1 LEQGSEELSRQCTE
15 DNVMKR
21 LAILPIIFWSIFVS
35 AFDWEAPVATS
46 HQGEPLEVRIGVKN
60 LGSASAAQLF
70 PLLASESEF
79 TARGIDRPA
88 FLSGLK
94 YFVDSNEGQVDL
106 VVRTATAWTQPDL
119 TTLVE
124 VFTPD
129 GPVYIPVSVIVER
142 KPLAK
147 PIVAQDSSK
156 PRSVTKPK
164 PPEVRVTIRGPERKG
179 SKTVAKEPNIL
190 FVRNG
195 STLWRLAKR
204 IQPADLTIEQV
215 MMALYDENPDA
226 FEYNNVNALEQG
238 KTLTVPDMVR
248 MGQESSIT
256 AKQRF
261 DEHMRA
267 PKKDFPRTTRVQ
279 PPAVERISKTPDE
292 PSLEYAPTVTLK
304 AVNEM
309 AEDDTGPVSLAGPAS
324 ALTTAAGPTAMST
337 IVKETVVEEQL
348 PEASQAMSPSVTE
361 LLEKMTNLE
370 NKVDEMDALVES
382 ISSKAQLIEQSP
394 LVPSPESNQVIAQ
407 FEALQDWIPTPTEIE
422 EFLSTELGKGT
433 LIFLTISILT
443 ILGFRIFGGQQST
456 DSEPVEVRSPQ
467 IPERAALSVRESQT
481 SLNSVDPSD
490 ASEALESAIERLKSK
505 IADPGKL
512 QEVKEIYSAADDVSI
527 DAGSGDVTDKLEWGR
542 DPDVEAE
549 TALHQLE
556 LAQNYLKMGMSQA
569 AFEILERAAVS
580 THTESADAARSLID
594 TLRR

>member
-1 LEQGSEELSRQCTE
+1 
-15 DNVMKR
+15 
-21 LAILPIIFWSIFVS
+21 
-35 AFDWEAPVATS
+35 
-46 HQGEPLEVRIGVKN
+46 VRIGVKN

-94 YFVDSNEGQVDL
+94 YSVDSNEGQVDL

-164 PPEVRVTIRGPERKG
+164 PPEVRVTIRGPEQKG

>member
-1 LEQGSEELSRQCTE
+1 
-15 DNVMKR
+15 MKR
-21 LAILPIIFWSIFVS
+21 LAILPIIFWSMFVS
-35 AFDWEAPVATS
+35 AFDWEPPIAVS
-46 HQGEPLEVRIGVKN
+46 HHGEPLEVRISVKN

-79 TARGIDRPA
+79 MARGIDRPA
-88 FLSGLK
+88 FLLGLK
-94 YFVDSNEGQVDL
+94 HSVDSNEGQVNL
-106 VVRTATAWTQPDL
+106 VIRTATAWTQPDL
-119 TTLVE
+119 TTLIE

-129 GPVYIPVSVIVER
+129 GSVYIPVSVIVEP
-142 KPLAK
+142 KL
-147 PIVAQDSSK
+147 
-156 PRSVTKPK
+156 K
-164 PPEVRVTIRGPERKG
+164 PPEVRVTIRGPEQKG
-179 SKTVAKEPNIL
+179 SKPLAKEPNPL

-226 FEYNNVNALEQG
+226 FEYNNVNALERG

-267 PKKDFPRTTRVQ
+267 PKKDFPRNTRIQ

-292 PSLEYAPTVTLK
+292 PSLDYAPTVTLK

-324 ALTTAAGPTAMST
+324 ALTTAAEPTAMST

-348 PEASQAMSPSVTE
+348 PEASQVMSPSVTE

-370 NKVDEMDALVES
+370 NKVDAMDALVES

-527 DAGSGDVTDKLEWGR
+527 DAGSADVTDKLEWGR

-556 LAQNYLKMGMSQA
+556 LAQNYLKLGMSQA

>member
-1 LEQGSEELSRQCTE
+1 
-15 DNVMKR
+15 MKR
-21 LAILPIIFWSIFVS
+21 LAVLPIIFWSMFVS
-35 AFDWEAPVATS
+35 AFDWETPIAAS

-60 LGSASAAQLF
+60 LGSDSAAQLL

-94 YFVDSNEGQVDL
+94 YSVDSNEGQVDL
-106 VVRTATAWTQPDL
+106 VIRTATAWTQPDL

-129 GPVYIPVSVIVER
+129 GPVHVPVSVIVEPR
-142 KPLAK
+142 PFAQPL
-147 PIVAQDSSK
+147 VVQDSSK
-156 PRSVTKPK
+156 PRSVTKLK
-164 PPEVRVTIRGPERKG
+164 PPEVRVTIRGPEQKG
-179 SKTVAKEPNIL
+179 SKPVAKEPNTL

-215 MMALYDENPDA
+215 MMALYDANPDA
-226 FEYNNVNALEQG
+226 FEYNNVNALEEG
-238 KTLTVPDMVR
+238 KTLTVPEMVR
-248 MGQESSIT
+248 MGQESPIT
-256 AKQRF
+256 AKRRF
-261 DEHMRA
+261 DAHMRA
-267 PKKDFPRTTRVQ
+267 PAKDFPRTTRIQ

-292 PSLEYAPTVTLK
+292 PSLEYAPTATLK

-309 AEDDTGPVSLAGPAS
+309 AEDDIGPVAVAVPAG
-324 ALTTAAGPTAMST
+324 ALTTAAEPTAMAT
-337 IVKETVVEEQL
+337 IVKETVVEGQL
-348 PEASQAMSPSVTE
+348 PEVSQVMSPSVTE

-370 NKVDEMDALVES
+370 NKVDAMDALVES
-382 ISSKAQLIEQSP
+382 ISSKAQLIEQSQP
-394 LVPSPESNQVIAQ
+394 LPSPESNQVLAQ
-407 FEALQDWIPTPTEIE
+407 FESVQDWIPTPAEIE

-433 LIFLTISILT
+433 LIFLAISILT

-467 IPERAALSVRESQT
+467 IPERATPSVRESQT
-481 SLNSVDPSD
+481 SLNLADPSD
-490 ASEALESAIERLKSK
+490 ASEALESAIQRLKSK
-505 IADPGKL
+505 TVDPGKL
-512 QEVKEIYSAADDVSI
+512 SEIKEIYSASDDVSI
-527 DAGSGDVTDKLEWGR
+527 DAVSADVTDKPEWGR

-556 LAQNYLKMGMSQA
+556 LAQSYLKMGMSQA

-580 THTESADAARSLID
+580 THTESADAARGLID

>member
-1 LEQGSEELSRQCTE
+1 
-15 DNVMKR
+15 MKR
-21 LAILPIIFWSIFVS
+21 LAVLPIILWSMFVS
-35 AFDWEAPVATS
+35 AFDWETPIAAS

-60 LGSASAAQLF
+60 LDSASAAQLL

-94 YFVDSNEGQVDL
+94 YSVDSNEGQVDL
-106 VVRTATAWTQPDL
+106 VIRTATAWTQPDL

-129 GPVYIPVSVIVER
+129 GPVYIPVSVIVEP
-142 KPLAK
+142 KPFAQ

-156 PRSVTKPK
+156 SRSVTKLK
-164 PPEVRVTIRGPERKG
+164 PPEVRVTIRGPEQKD
-179 SKTVAKEPNIL
+179 SKPVAKEPNTL

-204 IQPADLTIEQV
+204 IQPADLTTEQV

-226 FEYNNVNALEQG
+226 FEYNNVNALEEG

-248 MGQESSIT
+248 MGQESPIT

-267 PKKDFPRTTRVQ
+267 PKEDFPRTTGIQ

-292 PSLEYAPTVTLK
+292 PSLEHAPTATLK

-309 AEDDTGPVSLAGPAS
+309 VEDDTGPVSLAGPAS
-324 ALTTAAGPTAMST
+324 ALTTAAEPTAMST

-348 PEASQAMSPSVTE
+348 PEASQVMSPSVTE
-361 LLEKMTNLE
+361 VLVKMTNLE
-370 NKVDEMDALVES
+370 NKVDAMDALVES
-382 ISSKAQLIEQSP
+382 ISSKAQLIAQSP
-394 LVPSPESNQVIAQ
+394 PLPSPESNQVLAQ
-407 FEALQDWIPTPTEIE
+407 FESVQDWIPTPAEIE

-467 IPERAALSVRESQT
+467 IPERAKLSVRESQT
-481 SLNSVDPSD
+481 SLNSADPSD

-505 IADPGKL
+505 IVDPGKL
-512 QEVKEIYSAADDVSI
+512 QEAKEIYSSGDDASI
-527 DAGSGDVTDKLEWGR
+527 DAGSADVTDKPEWGR

-549 TALHQLE
+549 NGLHQLE

-580 THTESADAARSLID
+580 THAESADAARSLID

>member
-1 LEQGSEELSRQCTE
+1 
-15 DNVMKR
+15 MKR
-21 LAILPIIFWSIFVS
+21 LAVLPIIFWSMFVS
-35 AFDWEAPVATS
+35 AFDWETPIAAS

-60 LGSASAAQLF
+60 LGSASAAQLL

-94 YFVDSNEGQVDL
+94 YSVDSNEGQVDL
-106 VVRTATAWTQPDL
+106 VIRTATAWTQPDL

-129 GPVYIPVSVIVER
+129 GPVYIPVSVIVEP
-142 KPLAK
+142 KPFAQ
-147 PIVAQDSSK
+147 PRVAQDSSK
-156 PRSVTKPK
+156 SRSVTKLK
-164 PPEVRVTIRGPERKG
+164 PPEVRVTIRGPEQKD
-179 SKTVAKEPNIL
+179 SKPVAKEPNTL

-226 FEYNNVNALEQG
+226 FEYNNVNALEEG

-248 MGQESSIT
+248 MGQESPIT

-267 PKKDFPRTTRVQ
+267 PKEDFPRTTRIQ
-279 PPAVERISKTPDE
+279 HPTVERISKTPDE
-292 PSLEYAPTVTLK
+292 PSLEHAPTATLK

-309 AEDDTGPVSLAGPAS
+309 AEDDTGPVSLAGTAS
-324 ALTTAAGPTAMST
+324 ALTTAAEPTAMST

-348 PEASQAMSPSVTE
+348 PEASQVMSPSVTE
-361 LLEKMTNLE
+361 VLEKMTNLE
-370 NKVDEMDALVES
+370 NKVDAMDALVES

-394 LVPSPESNQVIAQ
+394 PLPSPESNQVLAQ
-407 FEALQDWIPTPTEIE
+407 FESVQDWIPTPAEIE

-467 IPERAALSVRESQT
+467 IPERAKLSVRESQT
-481 SLNSVDPSD
+481 SLNSADPSD

-512 QEVKEIYSAADDVSI
+512 QEVKEIYSAGDDASI
-527 DAGSGDVTDKLEWGR
+527 DAGSADVTDKPEWGR

-569 AFEILERAAVS
+569 AFEILERATVS
-580 THTESADAARSLID
+580 THAESADAARILID

>member
-1 LEQGSEELSRQCTE
+1 
-15 DNVMKR
+15 MKR
-21 LAILPIIFWSIFVS
+21 LAILPIIFWSMFVS
-35 AFDWEAPVATS
+35 AFDWEPPIAAS
-46 HQGEPLEVRIGVKN
+46 HRGEPLEVRIGVKN
-60 LGSASAAQLF
+60 LGLASAAQLF
-70 PLLASESEF
+70 PRLASESEF

-88 FLSGLK
+88 FLSGLQ
-94 YFVDSNEGQVDL
+94 YSVDSNEGQVDL
-106 VVRTATAWTQPDL
+106 VIRTATAWTQPDL

-129 GPVYIPVSVIVER
+129 GPVYIPVSVIVEP
-142 KPLAK
+142 KPFAQ

-156 PRSVTKPK
+156 PRSVTKLK
-164 PPEVRVTIRGPERKG
+164 PPEVRVTVRGPEQKE
-179 SKTVAKEPNIL
+179 SKPLAKEPNTI
-190 FVRNG
+190 FARNG

-226 FEYNNVNALEQG
+226 FEYNNVNALEEG
-238 KTLTVPDMVR
+238 KTLTVPNMVR
-248 MGQESSIT
+248 LGQESPIT

-267 PKKDFPRTTRVQ
+267 PKEDFPRTTRIQ
-279 PPAVERISKTPDE
+279 PPAVGRISKISDE
-292 PSLEYAPTVTLK
+292 PSLEYAPTATLK
-304 AVNEM
+304 AVNEI

-324 ALTTAAGPTAMST
+324 ALSTAAEPTAMST
-337 IVKETVVEEQL
+337 IEKEIVVAEQL
-348 PEASQAMSPSVTE
+348 PEASQVMSPSVTE
-361 LLEKMTNLE
+361 LLEKITNLE
-370 NKVDEMDALVES
+370 NKVDAMDALVEL

-394 LVPSPESNQVIAQ
+394 PLPSPESNQVPTQ
-407 FEALQDWIPTPTEIE
+407 FESVQDWIPTPAEIE

-433 LIFLTISILT
+433 LIFLTISILM
-443 ILGFRIFGGQQST
+443 ILGFRIFGGKQST
-456 DSEPVEVRSPQ
+456 DSEPAEVRSPQ
-467 IPERAALSVRESQT
+467 IPELATLSVRESQIN
-481 SLNSVDPSD
+481 LNSADPSD

-512 QEVKEIYSAADDVSI
+512 QEVKEIYRAGDDVSI
-527 DAGSGDVTDKLEWGR
+527 YAGSADVTDKTEWGR